1 MFSMASFC
9 LAQDDF
15 SKSIPEKNSSF
26 QSIITKTPPENSSFQ
41 SMITKTPP
49 VNSSF
54 QSTIIP
60 SPELLKELRAVGI
73 NDKDV
78 FTRDPSNFADGNF
91 KIITALVKAL
101 KSDKLFKRYPVF
113 NDNMKKFVTEND
125 VLSFPW
131 SVKGD
136 ARRIYNGDKYLA
148 QLSCGRAE
156 STEISQT
163 IVFKNKTASIDFDA
177 YIVESDDQA
186 KLVVVLRDNSGN
198 EFIAGMYRLSDLLS
212 TAHISVDISGKDW
225 FLRRYQPVQFPEN
238 NEYANLR
245 ELYQKAGFEVIF
257 RLECARGQKS
267 ALQLDNFK
275 IAYR

>member
-1 MFSMASFC
+1 
-9 LAQDDF
+9 
-15 SKSIPEKNSSF
+15 
-26 QSIITKTPPENSSFQ
+26 
-41 SMITKTPP
+41 MITKTPP